1 MSTGDILLG
10 GNPGIDQHP
19 VQGGATILPG
29 MPHAMETG
37 ISSRPTVWALGS
49 FAPYFFYYYYYFTC
63 FFIIFAFQ
71 RMLSYHSG
79 QVLWS
84 NKLC

>member
-37 ISSRPTVWALGS
+37 ISSQPTVWALGS
-49 FAPYFFYYYYYFTC
+49 FAPYFLLLLLLFYL
-63 FFIIFAFQ
+63 FFYHFRFPKNVI
-71 RMLSYHSG
+71 LSFRTS
-79 QVLWS
+79 VVE
-84 NKLC
+84 